1 MDDSN
6 YLPASDI
13 LGSFTFTVL
22 VVWYDLIE
30 GVPITDD
37 RDDDISVPDLF
48 LPTALILAVA
58 IASFSLAFYSRLLSS
73 IWLPR
78 VMPIW
83 SRSDCFCS
91 ENEDPF

>member
-13 LGSFTFTVL
+13 LGSFAVL

-37 RDDDISVPDLF
+37 RDDDISAPGLF
-48 LPTALILAVA
+48 LSKDLRLAVA
-58 IASFSLAFYSRLLSS
+58 IASFSLAFYSRRLSS
-73 IWLPR
+73 TWLPR
-78 VMPIW
+78 VMLIW